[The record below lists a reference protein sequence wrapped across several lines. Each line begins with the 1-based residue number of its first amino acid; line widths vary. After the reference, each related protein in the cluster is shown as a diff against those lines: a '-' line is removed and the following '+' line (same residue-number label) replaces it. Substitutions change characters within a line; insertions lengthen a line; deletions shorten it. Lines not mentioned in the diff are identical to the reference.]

1 MKKIFI
7 FLLIFFLAFI
17 LNFLWEILHFPLY
30 IDLTGIPKYPH
41 LLIATLTDAI
51 IITFIFM
58 LISLLNKNTSWI
70 RHPKISD
77 YLLIIIPT
85 LIIASAIELYS
96 VSNGRWSYKEIMPT
110 IFGIGLSP
118 LIQLAV
124 TGIIT
129 LRLIKIFR

>member
-17 LNFLWEILHFPLY
+17 LNFLWEISHFPLY
-30 IDLTGIPKYPH
+30 DDLTGIPKYPH